1 MLGNSVQAGY
11 IARKYMTPVTPD
23 HAESHKRLQIGFLN
37 WAHAI
42 DHFVLG
48 IYPTVVIGLEVVF
61 HRPYSEL
68 IALATAMFFAFG
80 VFSLPAGWLADRW
93 SRRDMM
99 VAFYV
104 GCGLSLLV
112 AAVAPNLPVM
122 AAALFALG
130 VFAAIYHP
138 VGMAMLI
145 EISQARGRTL
155 ALNGVCGNLGVALA
169 AGITG
174 LLASWLGWRAAFVV
188 PAVLCVATGIAYRAL
203 VADDRPTIAARK
215 KTAEVALT
223 PRTAAVM
230 FLLFIVISVMSG
242 LVFNTVLVALPKL
255 VDEQLGAGVDLMV
268 VGGLATAVFMCGAL
282 AQIAVGRLVERMSA
296 PILFAAVVTIQFF
309 GILASAHTS
318 GALLLVALATSMAA
332 IYGQVTVGDIVVARF
347 TADAW
352 RGRIYAVR
360 YFLNFT
366 SSAVAV
372 GLIAVL
378 HDRGGF
384 PLVLSVIASCAAI
397 VVVSVYGF
405 AALAFAVE
413 SRRRAAAQPAE

>member
-1 MLGNSVQAGY
+1 MDIASDASAAG
-11 IARKYMTPVTPD
+11 
-23 HAESHKRLQIGFLN
+23 HKRLQISFLN

-48 IYPTVVIGLEVVF
+48 IYPTVVIGLEIVYR
-61 HRPYSEL
+61 RPYSEL
-68 IALATAMFFAFG
+68 IAVATAMFVAFG
-80 VFSLPAGWLADRW
+80 VFALPAGWLADRW
-93 SRRDMM
+93 SRRNMM
-99 VAFYV
+99 VAFYI

-112 AAVAPNLPVM
+112 AALAPSITIM
-122 AAALFALG
+122 AVALFALG

-155 ALNGVCGNLGVALA
+155 AFNGVCGNLGVALA

-174 LLASWLGWRAAFVV
+174 ILASWLGWRAAFVV
-188 PAVLCVATGIAYRAL
+188 PAVLCIATGIAYRML
-203 VADDRPTIAARK
+203 VADDAHTIATRK
-215 KTAEVALT
+215 KTAEFALT
-223 PRTAAVM
+223 PRAALTM
-230 FLLFIVISVMSG
+230 FLLFIVISIMSG
-242 LVFNTVLVALPKL
+242 LVFNAVLVALPKL
-255 VDEQLGAGVDLMV
+255 VDEQLGNSANLTL
-268 VGGLATAVFMCGAL
+268 VGGLATAVFMCGAI
-282 AQIAVGRLVERMSA
+282 AQIAVGRLVERFPPAM
-296 PILFAAVVTIQFF
+296 LFAAIVTVQFF
-309 GILASAHTS
+309 GILASAHAT
-318 GALLLVALATSMAA
+318 GTALLLALAVSMAA

-372 GLIAVL
+372 GLIALL

-384 PLVLSVIASCAAI
+384 ALVLAVIAACAGV

-405 AALAFAVE
+405 AALAFSVE
-413 SRRRAAAQPAE
+413 QRQRAAVQPAE

>member
-1 MLGNSVQAGY
+1 MD
-11 IARKYMTPVTPD
+11 IASD
-23 HAESHKRLQIGFLN
+23 HHAAAQKQLQIGFLN

-48 IYPTVVIGLEVVF
+48 IYPTIVIGLEVIY

-68 IALATAMFFAFG
+68 IALATAMFVAFG

-93 SRRDMM
+93 SRRNMM
-99 VAFYV
+99 VLFYV
-104 GCGLSLLV
+104 GCGVSLL
-112 AAVAPNLPVM
+112 AAAAAPSLPVM
-122 AAALFALG
+122 AAALFGLG

-155 ALNGVCGNLGVALA
+155 AFNGVCGNLGVALA

-174 LLASWLGWRAAFVV
+174 ILASWLGWRWAFIV
-188 PAVLCVATGIAYRAL
+188 PGLMCIATGIAYRAMI
-203 VADDRPTIAARK
+203 ADDMHTISARK
-215 KTAEVALT
+215 KTAEVTLSARAALT
-223 PRTAAVM
+223 M
-230 FLLFIVISVMSG
+230 FGLFVVISIMSG

-255 VDEQLGAGVDLMV
+255 VDEQLGDSANLTL

-282 AQIAVGRLVERMSA
+282 AQIAVGRLVERFSA
-296 PILFAAVVTIQFF
+296 PLLFAAVVTVQFI
-309 GILASAHTS
+309 GILASSHTS
-318 GALLLVALATSMAA
+318 GAALLISLAVSMAA
-332 IYGQVTVGDIVVARF
+332 IYGQVTVGDIVVAKF

-372 GLIAVL
+372 GLIALL

-384 PLVLSVIASCAAI
+384 ALVLGVIAACAAI

-405 AALAFAVE
+405 AALAFSVE
-413 SRRRAAAQPAE
+413 NRQRAAVQPAE

>member
-1 MLGNSVQAGY
+1 MDIATDPNAAG
-11 IARKYMTPVTPD
+11 
-23 HAESHKRLQIGFLN
+23 HKRLQIGFLN

-61 HRPYSEL
+61 QRPYSEL
-68 IALATAMFFAFG
+68 IALATAMFVAFG

-93 SRRDMM
+93 SRRNMM
-99 VAFYV
+99 VAFFI
-104 GCGLSLLV
+104 GCGLALLV
-112 AAVAPNLPVM
+112 AAFAPTLPVM
-122 AAALFALG
+122 AAALFGLG

-155 ALNGVCGNLGVALA
+155 AFNGVCGNLGVALA

-188 PAVLCVATGIAYRAL
+188 PAVLCVATGLAYRML
-203 VADDRPTIAARK
+203 VADDTHTIAARK
-215 KTAEVALT
+215 KTAEVVLAPRAALT
-223 PRTAAVM
+223 M
-230 FLLFIVISVMSG
+230 FLLFVVISIMSG

-255 VDEQLGAGVDLMV
+255 VDEQLGASANLTV
-268 VGGLATAVFMCGAL
+268 VGGLATAVFMCGAV
-282 AQIAVGRLVERMSA
+282 AQLAVGRLVERFSA
-296 PILFAAVVTIQFF
+296 PMLFATIVTVQFF
-309 GILASAHTS
+309 GILASSHAT
-318 GALLLVALATSMAA
+318 GTALLLSLAVSMAA
-332 IYGQVTVGDIVVARF
+332 IYGQVTVGDIVVAKF

-372 GLIAVL
+372 GLIALL

-384 PLVLSVIASCAAI
+384 AMVLGVIAACAG
-397 VVVSVYGF
+397 VVVIGVYGF
-405 AALAFAVE
+405 AALAFSVE
-413 SRRRAAAQPAE
+413 QRQRAAAQPAE

>member
-1 MLGNSVQAGY
+1 MSSEDIDKRRS
-11 IARKYMTPVTPD
+11 IA
-23 HAESHKRLQIGFLN
+23 FLN
-37 WAHAI
+37 WAHAL
-42 DHFVLG
+42 DHFVLL
-48 IYPTVVIGLEVVF
+48 IYPTVVIGLQGVYG
-61 HRPYSEL
+61 RSYSEL
-68 IALATAMFFAFG
+68 IALSTAAFVAFG

-99 VAFYV
+99 VAFFV
-104 GCGLSLLV
+104 GCGLSLL
-112 AAVAPNLPVM
+112 AAAAAPGLSVM
-122 AAALFALG
+122 AVALFALG

-155 ALNGVCGNLGVALA
+155 AFNGVCGNLGVALA

-174 LLASWLGWRAAFVV
+174 LLASWLGWRAAFLV
-188 PAVLCVATGIAYRAL
+188 PAVLCIATGIAYRAL
-203 VADDRPTIAARK
+203 VADDRHTIATRK
-215 KTAEVALT
+215 TTAPVAVSW
-223 PRTAAVM
+223 RTGLIM
-230 FLLFIVISVMSG
+230 FLLFIVISIMSG

-255 VDEQLGAGVDLMV
+255 VDEQLGNNVNLML

-282 AQIAVGRLVERMSA
+282 AQVAVGRLVERISA
-296 PILFAAVVTIQFF
+296 PMLFAAVVTVQFF
-309 GILASAHTS
+309 GILMAAHAS
-318 GALLLVALATSMAA
+318 GALLLVALAISMAA

-372 GLIAVL
+372 GMIALL

-384 PLVLSVIASCAAI
+384 ALVLAVIAACAGL

-413 SRRRAAAQPAE
+413 NRRRAAAQPAE

>member
-1 MLGNSVQAGY
+1 MDATSEH
-11 IARKYMTPVTPD
+11 
-23 HAESHKRLQIGFLN
+23 HAAAQKQLQIGFLN

-48 IYPTVVIGLEVVF
+48 IYPTIVIGLEVVY

-68 IALATAMFFAFG
+68 IALATAMFVAFG

-93 SRRDMM
+93 SRRNMM
-99 VAFYV
+99 VLFYV
-104 GCGLSLLV
+104 GCGVSLLV
-112 AAVAPNLPVM
+112 AAAAPSLPVM
-122 AAALFALG
+122 ATALFGLG
-130 VFAAIYHP
+130 MFAAIYHP

-155 ALNGVCGNLGVALA
+155 AFNGVCGNLGVALA

-174 LLASWLGWRAAFVV
+174 ILASWFGWRWAFIV
-188 PAVLCVATGIAYRAL
+188 PGLMCVATGIAYRAMI
-203 VADDRPTIAARK
+203 ADDTHTIAARK
-215 KTAEVALT
+215 KTAEVTLSARAALT
-223 PRTAAVM
+223 M
-230 FLLFIVISVMSG
+230 FALFVVISIMSG

-255 VDEQLGAGVDLMV
+255 VDEQLGDSANLTL

-282 AQIAVGRLVERMSA
+282 AQIAVGRLVERFSA
-296 PILFAAVVTIQFF
+296 PMLFAAVVTVQFI
-309 GILASAHTS
+309 GILASSHTS
-318 GALLLVALATSMAA
+318 GALLLISLAVSMAA
-332 IYGQVTVGDIVVARF
+332 IYGQVTVGDIVVAKF

-372 GLIAVL
+372 GLIALL

-384 PLVLSVIASCAAI
+384 ALVLGVIAACAGI

-413 SRRRAAAQPAE
+413 SRQRTAVQPAE

>member
-1 MLGNSVQAGY
+1 MDATDHH
-11 IARKYMTPVTPD
+11 AVTQ
-23 HAESHKRLQIGFLN
+23 KRLQIGFLN

-48 IYPTVVIGLEVVF
+48 IYPTVVIGLEVVYR
-61 HRPYSEL
+61 RPYSEL
-68 IALATAMFFAFG
+68 IAVSTAMFVAFG

-99 VAFYV
+99 VAFFV
-104 GCGLSLLV
+104 GCGLSLL
-112 AAVAPNLPVM
+112 AAAAAPGLSVM
-122 AAALFALG
+122 AVALFALG

-155 ALNGVCGNLGVALA
+155 AFNGVCGNLGVALA

-174 LLASWLGWRAAFVV
+174 LLASWLGWRAAFLV
-188 PAVLCVATGIAYRAL
+188 PAVLCIATGIAYRAL
-203 VADDRPTIAARK
+203 VADDRHTIATRK
-215 KTAEVALT
+215 TTAPVAVSW
-223 PRTAAVM
+223 RTGLIM
-230 FLLFIVISVMSG
+230 FLLFIVISIMSG

-255 VDEQLGAGVDLMV
+255 VDEQLGNNVNLML

-282 AQIAVGRLVERMSA
+282 AQVAVGRLVERISA
-296 PILFAAVVTIQFF
+296 PMLFAAVVTVQFF
-309 GILASAHTS
+309 GILMAAHAS
-318 GALLLVALATSMAA
+318 GALLLVALAISMAA

-372 GLIAVL
+372 GMIALL

-384 PLVLSVIASCAAI
+384 ALVLAVIAACAGL

-413 SRRRAAAQPAE
+413 NRRRAAAQPAE

>member
-1 MLGNSVQAGY
+1 MSSTA
-11 IARKYMTPVTPD
+11 AATPHD
-23 HAESHKRLQIGFLN
+23 AQKRLQIGFLN

-48 IYPTVVIGLEVVF
+48 IYPTVVIGLEIVF
-61 HRPYSEL
+61 RRSYATL
-68 IALATAMFFAFG
+68 IALSTASFVAFG
-80 VFSLPAGWLADRW
+80 LFSLPAGWLGDRF

-99 VAFYV
+99 VVFYV
-104 GCGLSLLV
+104 GCGLSLL
-112 AAVAPNLPVM
+112 AAAAAPSLSVM
-122 AAALFALG
+122 AAALFGLG

-155 ALNGVCGNLGVALA
+155 AFNGVCGNLGVALA

-174 LLASWLGWRAAFVV
+174 VLASWLGWRAAFIV
-188 PAVLCVATGIAYRAL
+188 PAILCIATGIAYWAL
-203 VADDRPTIAARK
+203 VADDRHTIATRK
-215 KTAEVALT
+215 KTAPVVLSW
-223 PRTAAVM
+223 RTGLVM
-230 FLLFIVISVMSG
+230 FLLFIVISIMSG

-255 VDEQLGAGVDLMV
+255 VDEQLGNNVNLML

-282 AQIAVGRLVERMSA
+282 AQVAVGRLVERFSA
-296 PILFAAVVTIQFF
+296 PMLFAAVVTVQFF
-309 GILASAHTS
+309 GILMAAHTS
-318 GALLLVALATSMAA
+318 GAALLLALAVSMAA

-372 GLIAVL
+372 GLIALL

-384 PLVLSVIASCAAI
+384 ALVLAVIAACAGV

-405 AALAFAVE
+405 AALAAVVE
-413 SRRRAAAQPAE
+413 QRHRAAVQPAE

>member
-1 MLGNSVQAGY
+1 MD
-11 IARKYMTPVTPD
+11 IASDP
-23 HAESHKRLQIGFLN
+23 HASHQKQLQIGFLN

-48 IYPTVVIGLEVVF
+48 IYPTIVIGLEVVYG
-61 HRPYSEL
+61 RPYSEL
-68 IALATAMFFAFG
+68 IALATAMFVAFG

-93 SRRDMM
+93 SRRNML

-104 GCGLSLLV
+104 GCGLALV
-112 AAVAPNLPVM
+112 AAAAAPNLPVL

-155 ALNGVCGNLGVALA
+155 AFNGVCGNLGVALA
-169 AGITG
+169 AGVTG
-174 LLASWLGWRAAFVV
+174 VLASWFGWRAAFIV

-203 VADDRPTIAARK
+203 VADDTHTIATRK
-215 KTAEVALT
+215 TTAEIPLSARAALT
-223 PRTAAVM
+223 M
-230 FLLFIVISVMSG
+230 FLLFIVVSIMSG
-242 LVFNTVLVALPKL
+242 LVFNTALVALPKL
-255 VDEQLGAGVDLMV
+255 VDEQLGNAGNLTV

-282 AQIAVGRLVERMSA
+282 AQIAVGRLVERFS
-296 PILFAAVVTIQFF
+296 PPLLFAAVVTVQFF
-309 GILASAHTS
+309 GILLASHTS
-318 GALLLVALATSMAA
+318 GAALLMALAISMAA

-384 PLVLSVIASCAAI
+384 ALVLAVIAACAGV

-405 AALAFAVE
+405 AALAFSVEQRTAV
-413 SRRRAAAQPAE
+413 QPAE

>member
-1 MLGNSVQAGY
+1 MDTASDPRAAGQ
-11 IARKYMTPVTPD
+11 
-23 HAESHKRLQIGFLN
+23 KRLQIAFLN

-48 IYPTVVIGLEVVF
+48 IYPTIVIGLEVVYG
-61 HRPYSEL
+61 RPYSEL
-68 IALATAMFFAFG
+68 IALATAMFVAFG

-93 SRRDMM
+93 SRRNML

-104 GCGLSLLV
+104 GCGLALL
-112 AAVAPNLPVM
+112 AAAAAPNLPIL

-155 ALNGVCGNLGVALA
+155 AFNGVCGNLGVALA
-169 AGITG
+169 AGVTG
-174 LLASWLGWRAAFVV
+174 VLASWFGWRAAFIV

-203 VADDRPTIAARK
+203 VADDTHTIATRK
-215 KTAEVALT
+215 TTAEIPLSARAALT
-223 PRTAAVM
+223 M
-230 FLLFIVISVMSG
+230 FLLFIVVSIMSG
-242 LVFNTVLVALPKL
+242 LVFNTALVALPKL
-255 VDEQLGAGVDLMV
+255 VDEQLGNAGNLTV

-282 AQIAVGRLVERMSA
+282 AQIAVGRLVERFS
-296 PILFAAVVTIQFF
+296 PPLLFAAVVTVQFF
-309 GILASAHTS
+309 GILLASQTS
-318 GALLLVALATSMAA
+318 GAALLMALAISMAA

-384 PLVLSVIASCAAI
+384 ALVLAVIAACAGV

-405 AALAFAVE
+405 AALAFSVEQRTAV
-413 SRRRAAAQPAE
+413 QPAE